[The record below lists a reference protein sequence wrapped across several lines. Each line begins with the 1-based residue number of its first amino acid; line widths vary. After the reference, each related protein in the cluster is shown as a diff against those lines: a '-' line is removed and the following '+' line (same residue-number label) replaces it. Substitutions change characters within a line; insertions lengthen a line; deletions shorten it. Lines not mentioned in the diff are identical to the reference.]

1 MRFETPITILVM
13 RTWYHDIC
21 CYLTIKSDTGQ
32 HSQFLRCLICS
43 LPMPMHPPAP
53 CTCFCFVFVMFSSY
67 DQGLANAS
75 THLALFCTFC
85 FFFLM
90 SSSYDQGL
98 VNGSLHL
105 ALFCAFCFFFKCVV
119 HQCQFVSAPYTFLH
133 ALLFIFNVYL
143 FAFFLLPFFVFL

>member
-1 MRFETPITILVM
+1 MRQLLNLHFDSVM
-13 RTWYHDIC
+13 
-21 CYLTIKSDTGQ
+21 IKG
-32 HSQFLRCLICS
+32 L
-43 LPMPMHPPAP
+43 PMHP
-53 CTCFCFVFVMFSSY
+53 CTQHFFALFLLFLCIVYMIK
-67 DQGLANAS
+67 DLPMHPWTLQ

-143 FAFFLLPFFVFL
+143 FAFFLLPFFVFLQL